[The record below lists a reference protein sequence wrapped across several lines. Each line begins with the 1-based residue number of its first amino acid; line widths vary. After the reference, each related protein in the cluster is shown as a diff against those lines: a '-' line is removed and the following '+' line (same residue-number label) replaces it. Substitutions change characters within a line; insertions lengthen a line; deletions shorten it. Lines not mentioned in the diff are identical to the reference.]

1 MKRMNC
7 KTVLGTLVLVGLC
20 GILSPAIGQGVA
32 GVASGAMRAQRL
44 KLTQAHRDI
53 GRAVVTVDNKNAGRI
68 DDLVVDLTSGHVL
81 YAVVGTARGAVA
93 VAPGVFTVLAPGT
106 ARINVT
112 QQKLHGAPRFTS
124 AIAQPGQIDRANFVS
139 QVYQYFGQYAWW
151 QGATPASAGTFQNVH
166 RASQMRG
173 MKIENVN
180 NAKIGSLNRLI
191 VNLPA
196 GQVVYVVMTPA
207 PRLKLGN
214 NLYMLPP
221 QTVSW
226 NATQK
231 SFVSNLNRQKL
242 LAAPHILVNRW
253 PGQITSPAFAMQVY
267 RYYGKQAPNF
277 QTGGALQPTGRA
289 TPQTYPR

>member
-1 MKRMNC
+1 M
-7 KTVLGTLVLVGLC
+7 
-20 GILSPAIGQGVA
+20 GQGVPA
-32 GVASGAMRAQRL
+32 ISSGAMQAQRL

-53 GRAVVTVDNKNAGRI
+53 GRAVVTADNKNAGRI
-68 DDLVVDLTSGHVL
+68 ADLVVDFTSGHVL
-81 YAVVGTARGAVA
+81 YAVVRTAQGSVA
-93 VAPGVFTVLAPGT
+93 VAPGVFTGLAPGT
-106 ARINVT
+106 ARVNVT
-112 QQKLHGAPRFTS
+112 QQKLDGAPKFIS

-151 QGATPASAGTFQNVH
+151 QGATPASSGTFQNVH

-173 MKIENVN
+173 MKIEDVN

-214 NLYMLPP
+214 NLYLLPP
-221 QTVSW
+221 QAVSW
-226 NATQK
+226 NATQN
-231 SFVSNLNRQKL
+231 SFVSNVNRQKL
-242 LAAPHILVNRW
+242 VAAPHVAANRW

-277 QTGGALQPTGRA
+277 QTGGALQPTGRTA
-289 TPQTYPR
+289 PQTYPR